1 MAVSVLGHARRS
13 VTASAVVMRGRDGAA
28 RKAQKTRIERLS
40 FLLAHGF
47 EPNYRLQVGGRGRV
61 IEREREMAE
70 TEASF
75 AAYMTDRAERVG
87 RDIQGSFDRLRLLD
101 AQEDEK
107 ALPMLKLSP
116 GGFAGAASV
125 CAVFR
130 VIRVVA
136 SEPHVDPS
144 RSSRGRDTRKRPR
157 LSVFCMLGL
166 YRERSSADGEI
177 LSELLNSYVRLHQS
191 T

>member
-1 MAVSVLGHARRS
+1 MASNLQTTSWWARESDRE
-13 VTASAVVMRGRDGAA
+13 GERDGGD
-28 RKAQKTRIERLS
+28 RS
-40 FLLAHGF
+40 FVCSLH
-47 EPNYRLQVGGRGRV
+47 
-61 IEREREMAE
+61 
-70 TEASF
+70 
-75 AAYMTDRAERVG
+75 DR

-116 GGFAGAASV
+116 GGFAGAASL

-130 VIRVVA
+130 VVRVVA

-144 RSSRGRDTRKRPR
+144 GSSRGRDTRKRPR

-191 T
+191 A